1 MWVRGGAP
9 YSPQREPLLHSPQGE
24 VLAAWSRLRASGLLP
39 AARLVT
45 SGNDKTLWVG
55 VSQIN
60 RGWGRGKEGA
70 AGAKARGHHLNLTVF
85 WLQPEHPHS
94 RTRNRPSEQAEVQ
107 PVPGHPARRVARKT

>member
-1 MWVRGGAP
+1 MWGRGGAP

-45 SGNDKTLWVG
+45 SGNEKTLRVG

-60 RGWGRGKEGA
+60 WGREVA
-70 AGAKARGHHLNLTVF
+70 AGVKAWGHHLHLTVF
-85 WLQPEHPHS
+85 WLQPEHPS
-94 RTRNRPSEQAEVQ
+94 QQDNGQALAT
-107 PVPGHPARRVARKT
+107 G

>member
-1 MWVRGGAP
+1 MWGRGGAP

-45 SGNDKTLWVG
+45 SGNEKTLRVG

-60 RGWGRGKEGA
+60 WGKEVA
-70 AGAKARGHHLNLTVF
+70 AGAKAWGHHLHLTVF

-94 RTRNRPSEQAEVQ
+94 RTRNRPSGQAEVQ

>member
-9 YSPQREPLLHSPQGE
+9 YSPQREPLLHLPQGE

-45 SGNDKTLWVG
+45 SGNEKTLRVG

-60 RGWGRGKEGA
+60 WGKEVA
-70 AGAKARGHHLNLTVF
+70 AGAKAWGHHLHLTVF
-85 WLQPEHPHS
+85 WLQPEHPS
-94 RTRNRPSEQAEVQ
+94 QQDNGQALAT
-107 PVPGHPARRVARKT
+107 G